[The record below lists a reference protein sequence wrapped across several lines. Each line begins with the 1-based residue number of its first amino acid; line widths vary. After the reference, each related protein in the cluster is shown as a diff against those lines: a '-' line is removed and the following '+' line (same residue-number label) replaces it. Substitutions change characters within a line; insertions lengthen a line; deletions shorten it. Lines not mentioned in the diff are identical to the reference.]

1 MNVALHTIEICAGV
15 GMLGE
20 GLRAGLAPALDK
32 TAESGLRGVADGLAS
47 GMDHCRSQRLKC
59 VGNGVV
65 ELCAAAAVVVLVQRM
80 KEAA

>member
-1 MNVALHTIEICAGV
+1 MTAPTYTPRAGSLITRSPV
-15 GMLGE
+15 
-20 GLRAGLAPALDK
+20 RGLAPALDK

-65 ELCAAAAVVVLVQRM
+65 ALCAAAAAVVLVQRM